1 VSRLLSAAFRAL
13 NESQRPGY
21 WHDLATV
28 ATVLRESG
36 DRGVESL
43 LGSPQ
48 GDREAWDRLVAAS
61 EERANSDEPARLP
74 RMLAAGRQAAIRGLL
89 LTRVP

>member
-1 VSRLLSAAFRAL
+1 MSRLLSAAFRAL
-13 NESQRPGY
+13 NESQRPAAG
-21 WHDLATV
+21 T
-28 ATVLRESG
+28 TSRRSRPSCGRG
-36 DRGVESL
+36 DRGVELL

-61 EERANSDEPARLP
+61 EERANRDEPARLP
-74 RMLAAGRQAAIRGLL
+74 RMLEAGRRAAIRGLL